1 MAEVAE
7 VGRIAMRRT
16 LTLIGSA
23 VAIAAV
29 VWTGGAR
36 AGAQAPAGAGGQGP
50 TAGIDARMYRVGGG
64 HRDGPSVFPRVHY
77 DQVKPLKA
85 GEVDFQ
91 HYHTYEEAT
100 AILQRWAR
108 DHSELVDLYSVG
120 QSLEGREIWQITI
133 TNKRTGRHTDKPA
146 MFIEGGRHSGEISGI
161 EATLYFANHLLTNY
175 GKDPDMTKLVDTRA
189 FYVKPH
195 NNPDGASVY
204 HYTAQT
210 LRSTVRPYDS
220 DGDGLIDEDPAE
232 DLDGDGFIRQM
243 RQYVGPG
250 KGSAN
255 IDPRDP
261 KGRLMLNVP
270 LGQGAYL
277 MFTEGYDNDADGRV
291 NEDGIGGLDLHRN
304 YPENWRPMTE
314 ETGRG
319 WTQGG
324 AGEYPLSEPET
335 MAVFAF
341 LMRHPHVGIV
351 QSLDTSVPMI
361 LRGPST
367 SKSEESVFPED
378 LEILKKFD
386 QRGLEITGYPW
397 AGDTYWNYS
406 NRGRGGAAPSPDAP
420 GSPLF
425 GHGPDFGYLYYGA
438 VWYGNEIWDGGRLP
452 EADLNGDGQSDDWE
466 RLQWLDKNRSGRH
479 DFQPWTRTSHPTLG
493 EVEVGGWNPKF
504 WSQNPPPEM
513 LEKWARNEAMFNIYL
528 AQQLAQV
535 KIVSATARPAGEGAT
550 ELTVTVTNEGGI
562 PTALEIAKR
571 VKIVREDTVSIDYAA
586 SQTVTRAGAPAGG
599 RGVGGRGRGAGAGR
613 GGGAPD
619 PDATRRIGEGIG
631 WLKPGEQRTL
641 SWTIRGAGPVTITV
655 GSTRGGV
662 ATQTIEIK

>member
-1 MAEVAE
+1 MVLKREEIDGMKRQLVVTIGLA
-7 VGRIAMRRT
+7 VG
-16 LTLIGSA
+16 
-23 VAIAAV
+23 AAL
-29 VWTGGAR
+29 VWPATTDTQVQMPGGDN
-36 AGAQAPAGAGGQGP
+36 P
-50 TAGIDARMYRVGGG
+50 TMYRVGGG
-64 HRDGPSVFPRVHY
+64 HRDGPSVFPRTNY
-77 DQVKPLKA
+77 TQVKPLVE

-100 AILQRWAR
+100 AILRRWER
-108 DHSELVDLYSVG
+108 EHPDLVEVYSVG
-120 QSLEGREIWQITI
+120 KSLEGREIWQMTL
-133 TNKRTGRHTDKPA
+133 TNKKTGRHTDKPA

-161 EATLYFANHLLTNY
+161 EATLYFANHLITNY
-175 GKDPDMTKLVDTRA
+175 GKDPAMTKLVDTKT

-195 NNPDGASVY
+195 NNPDGASLY

-210 LRSTVRPYDS
+210 LRSSVRPMDN
-220 DGDGLIDEDPAE
+220 DGDGLFDEDPGD

-250 KGSAN
+250 KGTHN

-261 KGRLMLNVP
+261 QGRLMLTV
-270 LGQGAYL
+270 GAGNGEYL
-277 MFTEGYDNDADGRV
+277 ISSEGYDNDGDGRI
-291 NEDGIGGLDLHRN
+291 NEDGVGGLDLHRN
-304 YPENWRPMTE
+304 YPENWRPQTE

-335 MAVFAF
+335 RAVFDF
-341 LMRHPHVGIV
+341 LIRHPHVGIV

-367 SKSEESVFPED
+367 SKSEDSVFPED
-378 LEILKKFD
+378 LEYLLKFD
-386 QRGLEITGYPW
+386 QKGMEITGYPW

-406 NRGRGGAAPSPDAP
+406 NRGRGGAAPNPNAP

-438 VWYGNEIWDGGRLP
+438 IWYGNEIWDGGRLL

-466 RLQWLDKNRSGRH
+466 KLQWLDKNRPGKN
-479 DFQPWTRTSHPTLG
+479 DFQPWTKTTHPTLG
-493 EVEVGGWNPKF
+493 AVEVGGWNPKF

-528 AQQLAQV
+528 AQQMAQV
-535 KIVSATARPAGEGAT
+535 KIVSATTKPGADGAT
-550 ELTVTVTNEGGI
+550 EVTMVVTNEGAL

-571 VKIVREDTVSIDYAA
+571 VKIVWRS
-586 SQTVTRAGAPAGG
+586 SSPPHR
-599 RGVGGRGRGAGAGR
+599 
-613 GGGAPD
+613 
-619 PDATRRIGEGIG
+619 
-631 WLKPGEQRTL
+631 L
-641 SWTIRGAGPVTITV
+641 
-655 GSTRGGV
+655 
-662 ATQTIEIK
+662 

>member
-1 MAEVAE
+1 
-7 VGRIAMRRT
+7 MRRQTSMT
-16 LTLIGSA
+16 LGLALTAALVWGASA
-23 VAIAAV
+23 DTQVPLP
-29 VWTGGAR
+29 GGDN
-36 AGAQAPAGAGGQGP
+36 PN
-50 TAGIDARMYRVGGG
+50 MYRVGGG
-64 HRDGPSVFPRVHY
+64 HRDGPSVFARTNY
-77 DQVKPLKA
+77 TQMKPIKE
-85 GEVDFQ
+85 GEVDFK
-91 HYHTYEEAT
+91 HFHTYEEAT
-100 AILQRWAR
+100 SILRKWAR
-108 DHSELVDLYSVG
+108 EHPDLVDIYSAG
-120 QSLEGREIWQITI
+120 KSLEGRDIWQITI
-133 TNKRTGRHTDKPA
+133 TNKKTGRHTDKPA

-175 GKDPDMTKLVDTRA
+175 GKDPAMTKLVDTKT

-210 LRSTVRPYDS
+210 LRSSVRPYDS
-220 DGDGLIDEDPAE
+220 DSDGLLDEDPGE

-250 KGSAN
+250 KGNAN
-255 IDPRDP
+255 IDKRDP
-261 KGRLMLNVP
+261 QGRLMQNVP
-270 LGQGAYL
+270 MGQGEYL
-277 MFTEGYDNDADGRV
+277 MFQEGYDNDGDGRV
-291 NEDGIGGLDLHRN
+291 NEDGVGGLDLHRN

-335 MAVFAF
+335 RAVFDF
-341 LMRHPHVGIV
+341 LIRHPHVGVV

-378 LEILKKFD
+378 LVYLKKFD
-386 QRGLEITGYPW
+386 AKGIEITGYPW
-397 AGDTYWNYS
+397 AGDTYWQYS
-406 NRGRGGAAPSPDAP
+406 NRGRGGSVPNPDAP

-425 GHGPDFGYLYYGA
+425 GHGPDFGYLYFGS

-452 EADLNGDGQSDDWE
+452 EADTNGDGQSDDME
-466 RLQWLDKNRSGRH
+466 RLTWLDKNRAGKN
-479 DFQPWTRTSHPTLG
+479 DFQPWTKTTHPTLG
-493 EVEVGGWNPKF
+493 AVEVGGWNPKF

-528 AQQLAQV
+528 AEQMAQV
-535 KIVSATARPAGEGAT
+535 KIVSANTKPAGEGAT
-550 ELTVTVTNEGGI
+550 EISVVVTNEGQL

-586 SQTVTRAGAPAGG
+586 TQTVTQAGQAA
-599 RGVGGRGRGAGAGR
+599 GAGAGRGGRAGGFGGR

-619 PDATRRIGEGIG
+619 PNARRRTAEGIG
-631 WLKPGEQRTL
+631 YLKPGETRTVA
-641 SWTIRGAGPVTITV
+641 WTVRGAGAVTISV
-655 GSTRGGV
+655 ASTRGGTDSRV
-662 ATQTIEIK
+662 VEIK

>member
-1 MAEVAE
+1 MKKHTIVTLGLVAA
-7 VGRIAMRRT
+7 G
-16 LTLIGSA
+16 A
-23 VAIAAV
+23 VAWSTTAAMQQQLP
-29 VWTGGAR
+29 GGDN
-36 AGAQAPAGAGGQGP
+36 PN
-50 TAGIDARMYRVGGG
+50 MYRVGGG
-64 HRDGPSVFPRVHY
+64 HRDGPSEFARANY
-77 DQVKPLKA
+77 TQVKPLRE
-85 GEVDFQ
+85 GQVDFQ
-91 HYHTYEEAT
+91 HFHTYEEAS
-100 AILQRWAR
+100 AILRMWEKQFP
-108 DHSELVDLYSVG
+108 DLVEVYSAG
-120 QSLEGREIWQITI
+120 KSLEGREIWQMTL
-133 TNKRTGRHTDKPA
+133 TNKKTGRHTDKPA
-146 MFIEGGRHSGEISGI
+146 MFIEGGRHAGEISGI

-175 GKDPDMTKLVDTRA
+175 GKDPAMTKLVDTKT

-220 DGDGLIDEDPAE
+220 DNDGKVDEDPGE

-250 KGSAN
+250 KGNAMV
-255 IDPRDP
+255 DKRDP
-261 KGRLMLNVP
+261 QGRLMTNVP
-270 LGQGAYL
+270 MGQGEYL
-277 MFTEGYDNDADGRV
+277 MFQEGTDNDNDGRV
-291 NEDGIGGLDLHRN
+291 NEDGVGGLDLHRN

-335 MAVFAF
+335 RAVFDF
-341 LMRHPHVGIV
+341 LIRHPHVGVV

-378 LEILKKFD
+378 LVYLKKFD
-386 QRGLEITGYPW
+386 AEGIKITGYPW
-397 AGDTYWNYS
+397 AGDTYWQYA

-438 VWYGNEIWDGGRLP
+438 IWYGNEIWDGGRLP
-452 EADLNGDGQSDDWE
+452 EADLDGNGQADDWE
-466 RLQWLDKNRSGRH
+466 KLQWLDKNRPGKN
-479 DFQPWTRTSHPTLG
+479 DFQPWTKATHPTLG
-493 EVEVGGWNPKF
+493 AVEVGGWNPKF

-513 LEKWARNEAMFNIYL
+513 LEKWAGNEARFNLYL
-528 AQQLAQV
+528 ASQMAQV
-535 KIVSATARPAGEGAT
+535 KIVSATTKPAADGAT
-550 ELTVTVTNEGGI
+550 EITVTVTNEGGL

-586 SQTVTRAGAPAGG
+586 SQTVTAAGQAAGAGGG
-599 RGVGGRGRGAGAGR
+599 RGGRGNPFGR

-619 PDATRRIGEGIG
+619 PNARRRTAEGIG
-631 WLKPGEQRTL
+631 YLKPGETKTV
-641 SWTIRGAGPVTITV
+641 SWTVRGAGPVTITLS
-655 GSTRGGV
+655 STRGGV
-662 ATQTIEIK
+662 ATTTVDVK